1 LNLSDENRLLLLCA
15 RPKFLENE
23 VDQVKYLISLPL
35 SWNNILDSAFSQGIA
50 PLLYNCLKG
59 IREKGHIPQ
68 EVTDKLKKA
77 YHENIA
83 RNMYLYAE
91 LLRIIKAFGDKG
103 VKVIVLKG
111 AVLAKIVYKDIGLRS
126 MMDIDLLVK
135 KEDLPYA
142 KETMS
147 NLGYVPKMRLL
158 SEEWFT
164 KNHFHLP
171 TYIHRE
177 KSLIVEI
184 HWHITGKAFNNINI
198 KQWFERAR
206 CTKLDRYQV
215 LTPAPEDMIIHL
227 CLHLYNHGY
236 HSKMILRELCD
247 ISETLNHYREEID
260 WMLFKNEI
268 NDYGLHRP
276 VYSIL
281 YLAKNFYNSADM
293 PLQDQRIE
301 SSYINLKLLKILKER
316 MFIEDDRFSAL
327 PGGLIKSL
335 AVNKIGGKLRLL
347 LPIIFP
353 PREVMSKRHLG
364 SSFSKTVYFHYFT
377 RPLKLFF
384 KYGKHLLTFIK

>member
-1 LNLSDENRLLLLCA
+1 LNLSDENRLLLLSA

-35 SWNNILDSAFSQGIA
+35 NWNKILDSAFAQGIA

-59 IREKGHIPQ
+59 IREKRHIPQ
-68 EVTDKLKKA
+68 EVMDKLKKA

-83 RNMYLYAE
+83 RNMYLYSE

-111 AVLAKIVYKDIGLRS
+111 AALAKIVYKDIGLRS
-126 MMDIDLLVK
+126 MIDIDLLVK

-147 NLGYVPKMRLL
+147 DLGYVPKMRLL

-171 TYIHRE
+171 RYIHRE
-177 KSLIVEI
+177 KSLFVEI
-184 HWHITGKAFNNINI
+184 HWHITRKSFNTIDI
-198 KQWFERAR
+198 KKWFERAR
-206 CTKLDRYQV
+206 CIKFDGCQV
-215 LTPAPEDMIIHL
+215 LIPSPEDMIIHL

-247 ISETLNHYREEID
+247 ISETLNLYREEID
-260 WMLFKNEI
+260 WMLFQKEVD
-268 NDYGLHRP
+268 DYGLHRP

-281 YLAKNFYNSADM
+281 YVAKNFYKSTCV
-293 PLQDQRIE
+293 PLQDQCIE

-316 MFIEDDRFSAL
+316 MFTENDRFSAM

-335 AVNKIGGKLRLL
+335 VVNGIGRKIRLL

-353 PREVMSKRHLG
+353 PREAMFEKHLA
-364 SSFSKTVYFHYFT
+364 SSFPRSLYFHYFI
-377 RPLKLFF
+377 RPLKLFV
-384 KYGKHLLTFIK
+384 KYGKHLRTFIK